1 MEIAKVIKQ
10 LLGGRVSWK
19 WMMKSQSNRI
29 VRILTKYQSK
39 ALYFALVFHY
49 IQHVA
54 LGLGN
59 RVNVYLRSEVYVTST

>member
-29 VRILTKYQSK
+29 VRILTKYQTK
-39 ALYFALVFHY
+39 ALYFALGFHN

-54 LGLGN
+54 LGLGHI
-59 RVNVYLRSEVYVTST
+59 VNVYLRSEVYVTST